1 MSFLIGQCAF
11 QEKERERE
19 KTKANEDGSIQK
31 YKARLIEIFAPVA
44 WI

>member
-1 MSFLIGQCAF
+1 MNFLIGQCVF
-11 QEKERERE
+11 QGKERERE
-19 KTKANEDGSIQK
+19 KTKANENGSIQK